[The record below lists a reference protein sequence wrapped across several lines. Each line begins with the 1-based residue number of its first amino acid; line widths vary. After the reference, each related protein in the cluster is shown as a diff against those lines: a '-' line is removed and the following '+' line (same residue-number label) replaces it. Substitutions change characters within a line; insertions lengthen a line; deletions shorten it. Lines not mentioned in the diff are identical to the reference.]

1 MEICMKQFA
10 KKETNDELHKTE
22 MLEVIF
28 VGWCSCLSLPYTLE
42 VSFSEKISE
51 KSKKNIERQEK
62 GGSESL
68 KMLAPGSLFW
78 CENKR
83 VTEENK

>member
-42 VSFSEKISE
+42 DFFSE